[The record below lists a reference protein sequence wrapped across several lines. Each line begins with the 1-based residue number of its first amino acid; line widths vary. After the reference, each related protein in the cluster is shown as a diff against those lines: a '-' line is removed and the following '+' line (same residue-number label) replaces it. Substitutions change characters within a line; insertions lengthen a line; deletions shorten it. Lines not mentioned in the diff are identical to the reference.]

1 MIAATPWRRAALQS
15 ALLLLATASLVHAA
29 APPPYRP
36 PPGVGGGPSLVPPL
50 PPEPPRAG
58 AKFDMTGTWVAIVN
72 EDYQW
77 RMITPPKGEFSSL
90 PLTAAAVAVANN
102 WNLEADNAAGV
113 QCKAF
118 GAPAVMRLPT
128 RLRVSWQDDMT
139 LKMETDAG
147 EQTRLFRFG
156 APTPPTGD
164 AGWQGFS
171 VAAWQKS
178 SPGRDVGTN
187 GQAFGR
193 VGAGPGGSLKVVTT
207 HLRPGYL
214 RKNGVPYSANMHMT
228 EYFNRIEEPNG
239 DAWLIVTTIME
250 DPEYLS
256 LPFITTTHY
265 LREADGSKWN
275 PTPCRTSPP
284 LRDKAPLI
292 QE

>member
-1 MIAATPWRRAALQS
+1 
-15 ALLLLATASLVHAA
+15 
-29 APPPYRP
+29 
-36 PPGVGGGPSLVPPL
+36 
-50 PPEPPRAG
+50 
-58 AKFDMTGTWVAIVN
+58 
-72 EDYQW
+72 
-77 RMITPPKGEFSSL
+77 
-90 PLTAAAVAVANN
+90 
-102 WNLEADNAAGV
+102 
-113 QCKAF
+113 
-118 GAPAVMRLPT
+118 
-128 RLRVSWQDDMT
+128 VSWQDDMT
-139 LKMETDAG
+139 LKMDTDAG

-171 VAAWQKS
+171 VAAWQKV

-239 DAWLIVTTIME
+239 DAWLVVTTIME

-284 LRDKAPLI
+284 LRDKAPRI